1 MSIPT
6 PQQPDTPP
14 PKAWRIVNWALLYE
28 VDKWGRVATPDT
40 PICDYRQGPL
50 AWVRLR
56 VAGHGHAMG
65 PGYRS
70 LLAACGDGERAMCA
84 FGLFAKLLEF
94 ASDLPAELRG
104 WVLTHH
110 LTPAGPDDIS
120 FSTGFPVEN
129 IEQALAD
136 LSDQRVRWLEQ
147 VAYSAG
153 VPAPSGPRLQP
164 VATSCSALQPV
175 AASCNPS
182 RARAGAN
189 QTRPDQTRSDHHQ
202 TRSSEGGGG
211 GGDSAGSQGGTD
223 SADQARRVGVVG
235 VMNRLGCTPK
245 QVAQVIEMCGP
256 VKPLVLETEDA
267 RRIAGQI
274 AKDQTVRNQ
283 AACLTHRLVELATA
297 RRGAAPCRT

>member
-1 MSIPT
+1 MSHSDSQTKENVRPIAHVAPLT
-6 PQQPDTPP
+6 S
-14 PKAWRIVNWALLYE
+14 VNKTE
-28 VDKWGRVATPDT
+28 QRK
-40 PICDYRQGPL
+40 
-50 AWVRLR
+50 
-56 VAGHGHAMG
+56 
-65 PGYRS
+65 S
-70 LLAACGDGERAMCA
+70 GEQS
-84 FGLFAKLLEF
+84 KE
-94 ASDLPAELRG
+94 E
-104 WVLTHH
+104 
-110 LTPAGPDDIS
+110 
-120 FSTGFPVEN
+120 

-136 LSDQRVRWLEQ
+136 LSDQRVRWIEQ

-153 VPAPSGPRLQP
+153 VPAPSGTRLQP

-182 RARAGAN
+182 RARAGAD
-189 QTRPDQTRSDHHQ
+189 QTRPEQTKSNHHQ
-202 TRSSEGGGG
+202 TRPSEGGGG

-274 AKDQTVRNQ
+274 EKDKTVRNQ
-283 AACLTHRLVELATA
+283 AMQSAAVDTGGSGETTRKVYRRADLIRLKMTDPA
-297 RRGAAPCRT
+297 RYESMNDEILQAYSEGRVK